1 MLFIFVYLFRVKGCV
16 LFFLQEK
23 FEVGDLS
30 LNIDKMVRVGSGIWF
45 SCVGDTNLRLVHAE
59 TYNIIQEMDVGKTLT
74 RLIQDG
80 KTNLAHCVPESV
92 YSPLTMID
100 N

>member
-74 RLIQDG
+74 RLIQDC
-80 KTNLAHCVPESV
+80 KTNSLIVS
-92 YSPLTMID
+92 LNLFTFG
-100 N
+100 